1 METPTNET
9 SVQTPAATE
18 DDGAI
23 PTQVEDSA
31 ATQAEAVASSE
42 LPPVPP
48 CQVSMTAPVSGACSG
63 RKKSI
68 VWGHFEKV
76 KIGEGDTSRTK
87 AISHVPIC
95 PKNPNREDLVK
106 GQKTL
111 AFVPKKDGED
121 GFHLVSTSFS
131 VEASRKALAE
141 MIIIDELPFRYVEGY
156 GFKKYVTTL
165 QPKLQLKDIPSRQ
178 TVARDVIGI
187 YNSEREKLRKSLKC
201 CRVCLTTDTWTSI
214 QNLNYMCLTCHFI
227 DDAWKLHKR
236 ILNFC
241 QVEDHKGETI
251 GRKIEMSLREWGID
265 GIFTLTVDNASS
277 NLTTIKF
284 LQRVTKDWNGSVLG
298 NEYMHMRCCAHILN
312 LIVGEDLKEIDAS
325 VAKVREAVRY
335 VKSSPNRSQ
344 TFRSFMERVGME
356 SKSLLSLDVPTRWN
370 STYIMLETAE
380 NFEKV
385 FLRMDFEDDGYSS
398 YFRTKEDS
406 GGLGSPCM
414 TDFQNCRAF
423 VTFLRL
429 FCNATKKFSGSLYV
443 TSNAF
448 YDEIFVIQESISNLV
463 KSQNTLLKSTATNM
477 QTKFEKYWGEG
488 EKINPLLYVA
498 VVFDPRKKLRFLKFS
513 FLKIYGNAVAEV
525 MVDKVKDLLFK
536 LYNFYTSI
544 RSPNVQDQSGS
555 ERTELESDASDPYV
569 MVHSR
574 YERFLQVEQSV
585 GCSNEL
591 EKYLAENCDGRKDN
605 FEILEWWRDNCNRFQ
620 VLSKVVK
627 DVLAVPVSTVA
638 SESAFSTGGRIVD
651 PFRSSLSPLMVQ
663 NLVCSQ
669 NWLQATVRISHH
681 QSRDDVEALE
691 EELLDL
697 GNMLKF

>member
-1 METPTNET
+1 
-9 SVQTPAATE
+9 
-18 DDGAI
+18 
-23 PTQVEDSA
+23 
-31 ATQAEAVASSE
+31 
-42 LPPVPP
+42 
-48 CQVSMTAPVSGACSG
+48 
-63 RKKSI
+63 
-68 VWGHFEKV
+68 
-76 KIGEGDTSRTK
+76 
-87 AISHVPIC
+87 
-95 PKNPNREDLVK
+95 
-106 GQKTL
+106 
-111 AFVPKKDGED
+111 
-121 GFHLVSTSFS
+121 
-131 VEASRKALAE
+131 
-141 MIIIDELPFRYVEGY
+141 
-156 GFKKYVTTL
+156 
-165 QPKLQLKDIPSRQ
+165 
-178 TVARDVIGI
+178 
-187 YNSEREKLRKSLKC
+187 
-201 CRVCLTTDTWTSI
+201 
-214 QNLNYMCLTCHFI
+214 
-227 DDAWKLHKR
+227 
-236 ILNFC
+236 
-241 QVEDHKGETI
+241 
-251 GRKIEMSLREWGID
+251 MSLREWGID

-284 LQRVTKDWNGSVLG
+284 LQRVTKDWNGAVLG

-312 LIVGEDLKEIDAS
+312 LIVGEGLKEIDAY
-325 VAKVREAVRY
+325 VAKVREAV
-335 VKSSPNRSQ
+335 
-344 TFRSFMERVGME
+344 
-356 SKSLLSLDVPTRWN
+356 
-370 STYIMLETAE
+370 
-380 NFEKV
+380 
-385 FLRMDFEDDGYSS
+385 
-398 YFRTKEDS
+398 RTKEDS

-429 FCNATKKFSGSLYV
+429 FYNATKKFSGSLYV

-513 FLKIYGNAVAEV
+513 FSEIYGNAVAEV

-544 RSPNVQDQSGS
+544 HSPNVQDQSGS
-555 ERTELESDASDPYV
+555 ERTELETDANDPYV

-585 GCSNEL
+585 GCNNEL
-591 EKYLAENCDGRKDN
+591 ERYLAENCDGRKDAN
-605 FEILEWWRDNCNRFQ
+605 FEILEWWRDNCNRYQ

-651 PFRSSLSPLMVQ
+651 PFRSALSPLMVQ

-669 NWLQATVRISHH
+669 NWLQATVPISHR

-691 EELLDL
+691 KELLDL
-697 GNMLKF
+697 VLNQQPTANTSSSKGSTSGFMGVKQFTA

>member
-1 METPTNET
+1 
-9 SVQTPAATE
+9 
-18 DDGAI
+18 
-23 PTQVEDSA
+23 
-31 ATQAEAVASSE
+31 
-42 LPPVPP
+42 
-48 CQVSMTAPVSGACSG
+48 
-63 RKKSI
+63 
-68 VWGHFEKV
+68 
-76 KIGEGDTSRTK
+76 
-87 AISHVPIC
+87 
-95 PKNPNREDLVK
+95 
-106 GQKTL
+106 
-111 AFVPKKDGED
+111 
-121 GFHLVSTSFS
+121 
-131 VEASRKALAE
+131 
-141 MIIIDELPFRYVEGY
+141 
-156 GFKKYVTTL
+156 
-165 QPKLQLKDIPSRQ
+165 
-178 TVARDVIGI
+178 
-187 YNSEREKLRKSLKC
+187 
-201 CRVCLTTDTWTSI
+201 
-214 QNLNYMCLTCHFI
+214 
-227 DDAWKLHKR
+227 
-236 ILNFC
+236 
-241 QVEDHKGETI
+241 
-251 GRKIEMSLREWGID
+251 
-265 GIFTLTVDNASS
+265 
-277 NLTTIKF
+277 
-284 LQRVTKDWNGSVLG
+284 
-298 NEYMHMRCCAHILN
+298 MHMRCCAHILN
-312 LIVGEDLKEIDAS
+312 LIVGEGLKETDAS

-344 TFRSFMERVGME
+344 TFRSFMERLGME
-356 SKSLLSLDVPTRWN
+356 SKSLLSLDVPTWWN

-380 NFEKV
+380 KFEKV
-385 FLRMDFEDDGYSS
+385 LLLMDFEDDGYSS

-429 FCNATKKFSGSLYV
+429 FYNATKKFSSSLYV

-448 YDEIFVIQESISNLV
+448 YDETFVIQESISNLV

-488 EKINPLLYVA
+488 EKINHLLYVA

-513 FLKIYGNAVAEV
+513 FSEIYGNAVAEV

-544 RSPNVQDQSGS
+544 HSSNVQDQSGS

-591 EKYLAENCDGRKDN
+591 ERYLAENCDGRKDAN
-605 FEILEWWRDNCNRFQ
+605 FEILEWWRDNCNRYQ

-627 DVLAVPVSTVA
+627 DVLVVPVSTVA

-669 NWLQATVRISHH
+669 NWLQATVPISHR

-697 GNMLKF
+697 VLNQQPTVSAIANTSSSKGSTSGKRPLISIDD